1 MGPIVWQQTT
11 NNTQTGHTYQHGNKC
26 LPTWKGTGQLDG
38 LLACTGAWMETNNTR
53 SPVGVIYV
61 RDGSRFEHDYM
72 HVERHVQELVLNPQL
87 KERCPTLG
95 WRTGGVG
102 RAGLDKQQRGAAK
115 YSPALRPCRHR
126 PKPHPRPAPS
136 TSCCCWKIHAMPAQT
151 HAHGG
156 GILPSPSWWPACR
169 GSPLCLFSLRYDG
182 KISMEKP
189 MCTKPLRVFAIV
201 LWLALKPECPMKKPR
216 GSHCACWALPLVAG
230 QGWRSAGA
238 MEYSPALALP
248 NRASIG
254 VKALALPTGCD
265 SPPQRLLCPLALRVY
280 RPSLDIL
287 QL

>member
-26 LPTWKGTGQLDG
+26 LRTWKGTGQLDG

-126 PKPHPRPAPS
+126 PKPHPSSSHSRLAAAGRYTPCRHKRTHTAAAYCPAPRGGL
-136 TSCCCWKIHAMPAQT
+136 PA
-151 HAHGG
+151 AAR
-156 GILPSPSWWPACR
+156 LSAS
-169 GSPLCLFSLRYDG
+169 
-182 KISMEKP
+182 
-189 MCTKPLRVFAIV
+189 
-201 LWLALKPECPMKKPR
+201 
-216 GSHCACWALPLVAG
+216 SH
-230 QGWRSAGA
+230 
-238 MEYSPALALP
+238 
-248 NRASIG
+248 
-254 VKALALPTGCD
+254 
-265 SPPQRLLCPLALRVY
+265 
-280 RPSLDIL
+280 
-287 QL
+287 